1 MWRQGAAIGK
11 KPRVAGFSS
20 GGNVLRPEGSELG
33 RALGGTDGLDGEL
46 LQLPGWNPTNT
57 SNPLYPPFQP
67 EMLYRARIGGGG
79 EGSTYICANITKY
92 SLLLCKYHPRWGS
105 GFVESLRLS
114 KSGLIDWRLVVL
126 TLDDSVMY
134 MEQNHL
140 LLTKIVKLSPR
151 WAGSIDK
158 VANCVLYI
166 LRALSLSSRT

>member
-1 MWRQGAAIGK
+1 M
-11 KPRVAGFSS
+11 
-20 GGNVLRPEGSELG
+20 
-33 RALGGTDGLDGEL
+33 
-46 LQLPGWNPTNT
+46 
-57 SNPLYPPFQP
+57 
-67 EMLYRARIGGGG
+67 
-79 EGSTYICANITKY
+79 
-92 SLLLCKYHPRWGS
+92 
-105 GFVESLRLS
+105 ESLRLS

-166 LRALSLSSRT
+166 LRALSLSSKT